1 MAIVTAA
8 LTCALILAGGP
19 QDPFG
24 DAATMIAFQRAAD
37 TYAFAHRQVERRR
50 AIPPPVVEGALFTP
64 AVAAAFR
71 ARIAIAIRRV
81 ACEPPEPP
89 SMSFV
94 VPRVNTSSSGTIA
107 LSPCIAAVLPQLPNE
122 LTYRTAGVA
131 LLLVD
136 AHTGVVVDVVHAAF
150 P

>member
-1 MAIVTAA
+1 MTMVIAIA
-8 LTCALILAGGP
+8 LALLTGAG

-24 DAATMIAFQRAAD
+24 DAAAITAFQRAAD
-37 TYAFAHRQVERRR
+37 NYAFTHRQVERRHGTP
-50 AIPPPVVEGALFTP
+50 AAVLEGALFTP
-64 AVAAAFR
+64 TVAAAFR

-89 SMSFV
+89 SVNFV
-94 VPRVNTSSSGTIA
+94 VPRVNTSASGTLA
-107 LSPCIAAVLPQLPNE
+107 LSPCIAAVLPRLPVE
-122 LTYRTAGVA
+122 LAYRTAGVA